1 MVHGS
6 LTLPHKITVSDCEK
20 AICLRMFVIKIIYR
34 NSRHFGCCSQQKS
47 QSPCI
52 HSLHTPGFLRIL
64 VAIGV
69 CARIPSSASARS

>member
-1 MVHGS
+1 MYRWCTARSRCRTKSRFQIV
-6 LTLPHKITVSDCEK
+6 EK

-69 CARIPSSASARS
+69 GK